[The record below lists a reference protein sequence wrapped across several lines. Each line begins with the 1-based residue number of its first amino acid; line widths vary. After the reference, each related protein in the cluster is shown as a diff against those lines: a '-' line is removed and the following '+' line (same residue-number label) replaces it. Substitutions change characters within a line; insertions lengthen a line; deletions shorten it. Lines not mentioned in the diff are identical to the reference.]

1 MSQLLFGLALV
12 SASLQTGWAVFAE
25 GQFLALPL
33 VIFALLSGVR
43 SLAAGSFASLPP
55 SGAQVALSTPGQ
67 SRRYRDA

>member
-33 VIFALLSGVR
+33 VIAALLLGVR
-43 SLAAGSFASLPP
+43 VLASGSFAPLQAL
-55 SGAQVALSTPGQ
+55 GARVALSTPGQ
-67 SRRYRDA
+67 SRRYRVE